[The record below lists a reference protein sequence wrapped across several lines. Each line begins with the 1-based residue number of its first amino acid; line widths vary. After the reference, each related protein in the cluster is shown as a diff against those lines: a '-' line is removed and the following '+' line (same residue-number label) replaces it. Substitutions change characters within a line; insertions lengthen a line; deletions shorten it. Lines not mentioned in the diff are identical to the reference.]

1 MTDAERKKLAV
12 DGLKYWRRV
21 CRRTYR
27 CAECE
32 FSNEFGGCPLLNV
45 GEHNRP
51 SDWRFYD
58 D

>member
-27 CAECE
+27 CTECE
-32 FSNEFGGCPLLNV
+32 FSNEFGGCPLLNS
-45 GEHNRP
+45 RP
-51 SDWRFYD
+51 EDWHFD
-58 D
+58 DDNEG